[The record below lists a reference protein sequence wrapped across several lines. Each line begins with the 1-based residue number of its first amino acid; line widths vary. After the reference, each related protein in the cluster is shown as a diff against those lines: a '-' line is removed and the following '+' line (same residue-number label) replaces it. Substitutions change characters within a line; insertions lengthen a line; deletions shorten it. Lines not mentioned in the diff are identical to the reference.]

1 MLITHQEKYTPL
13 QRLLDLSLPG
23 RRQARYKA
31 QKRLRQQVREM
42 LFSLDALQRDIYIA
56 HYDPSFPERGI
67 DLGGREI
74 RKLVSLGMQMPLPV
88 PRTTQSLQDTW
99 EISRRLLREK
109 PQLSAVDAAMDDL
122 RADLQRILV
131 FYRD

>member
-1 MLITHQEKYTPL
+1 
-13 QRLLDLSLPG
+13 
-23 RRQARYKA
+23 
-31 QKRLRQQVREM
+31 M